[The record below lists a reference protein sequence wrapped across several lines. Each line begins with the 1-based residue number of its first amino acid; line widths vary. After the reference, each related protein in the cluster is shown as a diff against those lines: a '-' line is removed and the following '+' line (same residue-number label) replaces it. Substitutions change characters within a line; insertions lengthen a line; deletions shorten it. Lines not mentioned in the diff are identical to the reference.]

1 MTLDTALSK
10 ALYQGNGSATQF
22 PFAFKVWKP
31 DQIRVT
37 VTGPGRES
45 RDVTSQSLIEL
56 TKDGGVVT
64 YPLAGEAL
72 SDKYFLSL
80 TRNMPFVQDIDLVS
94 GSKFDVKVMET
105 GMDQSAAERQ
115 QLREQLDR
123 AVILPPTSEQSPEE
137 VVEDIYA
144 ARDEAQASAEAAAQ
158 SATAAEK
165 SAVDAAASE
174 SHAKEY
180 QDWSCQCADRAEQ
193 ARNVALAQ
201 AVATNELM
209 VAETSKINAIVVA
222 NKDDQQ
228 AAIAR
233 AKAWADSDMP
243 PDPDDPESKSAKTW
257 AKVAEENVTENLPTT
272 SKTQKGVMQVGDN
285 LDVTAQGVVSV
296 PLAEKDKPGLIR
308 PDGANLDVISGLL
321 NLSAKLQAELAEQEF
336 LRKLRI
342 GCPKFWRSTTL
353 PANHAWPDGSF
364 VEFEDWPEFYEIYE
378 QGGFT
383 GLVMPWDADAEY
395 QAAHLGQFRPNAANP
410 TGLYIPLHGGQFF
423 QSWVL
428 GQVREA
434 GSWQEDALQGH
445 VHGYG
450 GATDRSNY
458 SGSPVMLSLLPIGNN
473 STVSMTNAQKQVYAS
488 DGAHGTP
495 RIASNTHPE
504 NIVVPVIF
512 YLGRPK

>member
-1 MTLDTALSK
+1 MGTNLPAGFFT
-10 ALYQGNGSATQF
+10 N
-22 PFAFKVWKP
+22 KP
-31 DQIRVT
+31 
-37 VTGPGRES
+37 G
-45 RDVTSQSLIEL
+45 
-56 TKDGGVVT
+56 
-64 YPLAGEAL
+64 PLAGAGLAAMEQDRIAKLELPGAL
-72 SDKYFLSL
+72 PPENLSILDGAISPTRAAVIVDTEGGAPADDLAVISTTLSNGTTLHEGMELSIQAKDNSRVVTVKNSAAVNGIL
-80 TRNMPFVQDIDLVS
+80 TVDGKDVLLGMDWWLTLRLES
-94 GSKFDVKVMET
+94 GSW
-105 GMDQSAAERQ
+105 RQ
-115 QLREQLDR
+115 
-123 AVILPPTSEQSPEE
+123 
-137 VVEDIYA
+137 
-144 ARDEAQASAEAAAQ
+144 
-158 SATAAEK
+158 K
-165 SAVDAAASE
+165 S
-174 SHAKEY
+174 
-180 QDWSCQCADRAEQ
+180 
-193 ARNVALAQ
+193 LAQ
-201 AVATNELM
+201 P
-209 VAETSKINAIVVA
+209 
-222 NKDDQQ
+222 Q
-228 AAIAR
+228 
-233 AKAWADSDMP
+233 
-243 PDPDDPESKSAKTW
+243 
-257 AKVAEENVTENLPTT
+257 KVASKDNL
-272 SKTQKGVMQVGDN
+272 GLMQVGDN

-296 PLAEKDKPGLIR
+296 PFAEKDKPGVIR

-342 GCPKFWRSTTL
+342 GAPKFHRSTTL

-423 QSWVL
+423 RNWTL
-428 GQVREA
+428 GTGREA

-458 SGSPVMLSLLPIGNN
+458 SGTPIMLSVVPIGND
-473 STVSMTNAQKQVYAS
+473 STVSMTNAQKQVYVS